1 MVKGESSWKTVL
13 GFRSIVGEPQIGPG
27 EYDGMVELE
36 EVLKRVIIV
45 FYSLCVGVYR

>member
-1 MVKGESSWKTVL
+1 M
-13 GFRSIVGEPQIGPG
+13 IGPG

-36 EVLKRVIIV
+36 EMLKCVIIV